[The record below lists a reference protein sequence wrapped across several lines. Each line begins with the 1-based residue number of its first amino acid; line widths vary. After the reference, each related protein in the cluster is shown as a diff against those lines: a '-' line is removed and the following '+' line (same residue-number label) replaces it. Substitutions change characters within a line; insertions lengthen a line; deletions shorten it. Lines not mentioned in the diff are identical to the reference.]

1 MFEEPK
7 SSIII
12 FSVGDYRTLISSD
25 IRLSWNKYG
34 YIKYPRTT

>member
-1 MFEEPK
+1 MFKEPK

-12 FSVGDYRTLISSD
+12 FSVGDYRILISSD

-34 YIKYPRTT
+34 CIQYPRAT